1 MRKYFGIAVLISITF
16 SSCLTG
22 RKLKEGHT
30 YSIVDQL
37 QQSPNVVD
45 EVSSRLGRYNLRS
58 EERASAEYV
67 IQITS
72 ASVEETSHEEQVTD
86 ESSPDFGKF
95 FEIEGSDV
103 RISGD
108 IYKNEY
114 YVASFTASASTDEKL
129 TCSRSFG
136 QWLFGQNKESNE
148 YRVKG
153 DPLQKALR
161 QVGNEASRKISR
173 KIYNDIN

>member
-1 MRKYFGIAVLISITF
+1 MQKYFWIGILISVTF

-22 RKLKEGHT
+22 RRLKDDHA
-30 YSIVDQL
+30 YCIVDELPQA
-37 QQSPNVVD
+37 PNVVD

-72 ASVEETSHEEQVTD
+72 ASVIETSHDEQVTD
-86 ESSPDFGKF
+86 EYSPDFGRF
-95 FEIEGSDV
+95 FEISGTDV
-103 RISGD
+103 SISGD
-108 IYKNEY
+108 IYKDEY
-114 YVASFTASASTDEKL
+114 YFSSFSASASVDEKL
-129 TCSRSFG
+129 TSSRSFG

-173 KIYNDIN
+173 KIHNNIN